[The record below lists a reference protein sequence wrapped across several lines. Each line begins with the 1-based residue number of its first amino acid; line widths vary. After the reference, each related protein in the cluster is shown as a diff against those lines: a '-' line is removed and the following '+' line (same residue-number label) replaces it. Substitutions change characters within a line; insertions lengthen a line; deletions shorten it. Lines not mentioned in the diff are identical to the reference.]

1 MKEKAYYNIEKFI
14 QYIGEWKS
22 SSQKYIDDC
31 DT

>member
-1 MKEKAYYNIEKFI
+1 MKEKANYNIEKFK
-14 QYIGEWKS
+14 GEWKS